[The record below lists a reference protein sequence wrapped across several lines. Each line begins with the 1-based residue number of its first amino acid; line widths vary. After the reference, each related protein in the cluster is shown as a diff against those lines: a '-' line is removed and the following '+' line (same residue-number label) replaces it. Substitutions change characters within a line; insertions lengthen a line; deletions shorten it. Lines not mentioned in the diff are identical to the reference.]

1 MNADER
7 RYDLQEQTDMD
18 SLTSRKPLNDD
29 LPARRHPPVSSANS
43 AVPFP
48 SAPRLRVEGLRVR
61 GTGGEILKGIDLDA
75 PRGEI
80 LAIIGPAGAG
90 KTTFLRCL
98 NRLNDLDP
106 DLAVAGQVLLE
117 GEPVLGRPVD
127 LASLRRRVG
136 MVFSVPIPLPM
147 TIYQNLA
154 FGLAMGGVGRRYH
167 AERVEEALR
176 AAALWDEVKDR
187 LDLQARRLSGGQQQ
201 RLCLAR
207 TLALRPDVLL
217 LDEPCSGLDPI
228 STAKIEEALQDLK
241 KDLAVILVT
250 NNVKQAARASD
261 KTAFFLFGERIE
273 WQPTESLFTTPR
285 DPRTADYISG
295 RFG

>member
-1 MNADER
+1 MSTASPV
-7 RYDLQEQTDMD
+7 L
-18 SLTSRKPLNDD
+18 KPATAA
-29 LPARRHPPVSSANS
+29 PAAATPAPV
-43 AVPFP
+43 
-48 SAPRLRVEGLRVR
+48 RLRVEGLRVR

-75 PRGEI
+75 PRGGI
-80 LAIIGPAGAG
+80 LAVIGPAGAG

-98 NRLNDLDP
+98 NRMNDLDP
-106 DLAVAGQVLLE
+106 DLAVSGQVCLE

-127 LASLRRRVG
+127 LALLRRRVG

-147 TIYQNLA
+147 TIYQNVA
-154 FGLAMGGVGRRYH
+154 FGLSMGGVPRRYH

-176 AAALWDEVKDR
+176 AAAIWDEVKDR

-228 STAKIEEALQDLK
+228 STARIEEALQALK

-261 KTAFFLFGERIE
+261 RTAFFLFGEMIE
-273 WQPTESLFTTPR
+273 FRPTDALFTTPR